1 MANMKF
7 VKYYKNYKIYSIS
20 MHNGYAGSY
29 YGYYCP
35 EISRTFRSVH
45 SAEQYIDSIGG
56 I

>member
-29 YGYYCP
+29 SGYYCP
-35 EISRTFRSVH
+35 EIGRTFGSLRR
-45 SAEQYIDSIGG
+45 AEQYIDMIGG